1 MPSLV
6 SLALSCLSCSLLLS
20 LALSSTHAIT
30 GAPRFAVQYFRPLSH
45 THAMQEYPV
54 SLCNLFVGD
63 LARTVTEEQI
73 RDVFCRYGE
82 IVKIDIKRDK
92 VRNTS

>member
-1 MPSLV
+1 MR
-6 SLALSCLSCSLLLS
+6 
-20 LALSSTHAIT
+20 THAI
-30 GAPRFAVQYFRPLSH
+30 RRNRILRQ
-45 THAMQEYPV
+45 
-54 SLCNLFVGD
+54 LCRD

-92 VRNTS
+92 VPTHLLLSNIVSRCLKLRYE